1 MLILNASQVRQT
13 LPMPAAVAAMKRAFL
28 AISAGEADMPLR
40 SHLDLAGGRGT
51 TLVMPAHVV
60 SSHACNTDSLAVKIV
75 SVIGDNPRRGLPR
88 IIATVLVVN
97 PETGEPIAVIEGTT
111 VTAIRTAAASAA
123 ATDALARPDS
133 ETLAIIGAGVQARE
147 HIAAIHCVRDIRRT
161 LLVARDRAQAERLI
175 ERLVE
180 DRSAGDP
187 AIPDITIRD
196 ITICET
202 ADEAVAQADIVCTVT
217 TSTEPVFSADAIR
230 SGTHI
235 NAVGSYQ
242 PHTVEIP
249 GETVKAARVFVDH
262 RPSALE
268 EAGDLIVPLE
278 SGLIDASHILGEVG
292 EVLAGRIA
300 GRRSAA
306 DITLFKSVGC
316 AAEDCLAASEVLA
329 RAKALGIGE

>member
-13 LPMPAAVAAMKRAFL
+13 LPMPAAVEAMKRAFL
-28 AISAGEADMPLR
+28 AISSGDADMPLR
-40 SHLDLAGGRGT
+40 SHLDLAGGSGT

-60 SSHACNTDSLAVKIV
+60 SSDTDSLAVKIV

-133 ETLAIIGAGVQARE
+133 ETLAVIGAGVQARE
-147 HIAAIHCVRDIRRT
+147 HIAAIYCVRDIRQT
-161 LLVARDRAQAERLI
+161 CVAARDRARAERLI
-175 ERLVE
+175 E
-180 DRSAGDP
+180 DMSAGDP
-187 AIPDITIRD
+187 AIRD

-202 ADEAVAQADIVCTVT
+202 ADEAVAQADVVCTVT
-217 TSTEPVFSADAIR
+217 TSADPVFSADAIR
-230 SGTHI
+230 PGTHI

-249 GETVKAARVFVDH
+249 GETVRAARVFVDH

-292 EVLAGRIA
+292 EVLAGSIA
-300 GRRSAA
+300 GRRSAS

-329 RAKALGIGE
+329 RAKALGIGEETTLI

>member
-13 LPMPAAVAAMKRAFL
+13 LPMPAAVEAMKRAFL
-28 AISAGEADMPLR
+28 AISSGDADMPLR
-40 SHLDLAGGRGT
+40 SHLDLAGGSGT

-60 SSHACNTDSLAVKIV
+60 SSDTDSLAVKVV

-88 IIATVLVVN
+88 IIATVLAVD
-97 PETGEPIAVIEGTT
+97 PETGEPVALIEGTT

-133 ETLAIIGAGVQARE
+133 QTLAVIGAGVQARE

-161 LLVARDRAQAERLI
+161 YLAARDRARAMRLI
-175 ERLVE
+175 E
-180 DRSAGDP
+180 DMSAGDP
-187 AIPDITIRD
+187 AIRD

-202 ADEAVAQADIVCTVT
+202 ADEAVAQADVVCTVT
-217 TSTEPVFSADAIR
+217 TSADPVFSPDAIR
-230 SGTHI
+230 PGTHI

-292 EVLAGRIA
+292 EVLAGSIA
-300 GRRSAA
+300 GRRSAS

-329 RAKALGIGE
+329 RAKALGIGEETNLI

>member
-13 LPMPAAVAAMKRAFL
+13 LPMPAAVEAMKRAFL
-28 AISAGEADMPLR
+28 AISSGEADMPLR
-40 SHLDLAGGRGT
+40 SHMDVAGGSGT

-60 SSHACNTDSLAVKIV
+60 TEETDSLAVKIV
-75 SVIGDNPRRGLPR
+75 SVIGSNPERGLPR
-88 IIATVLVVN
+88 IIATILAID
-97 PETGEPIAVIEGTT
+97 PETGEPVALIEGTT

-133 ETLAIIGAGVQARE
+133 QTLAVIGAGVQARE

-161 LLVARDRAQAERLI
+161 FVVARDPAQAEH
-175 ERLVE
+175 LV
-180 DRSAGDP
+180 DDMSAADP
-187 AIPDITIRD
+187 AIRD
-196 ITICET
+196 ITICES

-217 TSTEPVFSADAIR
+217 TSAEPVFSPNAIR
-230 SGTHI
+230 PGTHI

-262 RPSALE
+262 RDSAME
-268 EAGDLIVPLE
+268 EAGDLIQAIE
-278 SGLIDASHILGEVG
+278 AGLIDEAHVLGEVG
-292 EVLAGRIA
+292 EVLAGSVA
-300 GRRSAA
+300 GRRSDS

-316 AAEDCLAASEVLA
+316 AAEDCLAASGVLA
-329 RAKALGIGE
+329 RAMALGIGEEIDLI

>member
-13 LPMPAAVAAMKRAFL
+13 LPMPAAVEAMKRAFL
-28 AISAGEADMPLR
+28 AISSGDADMPLR
-40 SHLDLAGGRGT
+40 SHLDLAGGSGT

-60 SSHACNTDSLAVKIV
+60 SGDTDALAVKIV
-75 SVIGDNPRRGLPR
+75 SVISDNPRRGLPR
-88 IIATVLVVN
+88 IIATVLAVN
-97 PETGEPIAVIEGTT
+97 PETGEPIALIEGTT

-133 ETLAIIGAGVQARE
+133 GTLAVIGAGVQARE

-161 LLVARDRAQAERLI
+161 CVAARDRAQAERLI
-175 ERLVE
+175 E
-180 DRSAGDP
+180 DMSAVDP
-187 AIPDITIRD
+187 AIRD
-196 ITICET
+196 ITICAS
-202 ADEAVAQADIVCTVT
+202 ADEAVAQADVVCTVT
-217 TSTEPVFSADAIR
+217 TSAEPVFSPDAIR
-230 SGTHI
+230 PGTHI

-292 EVLAGRIA
+292 EVLAGSIV
-300 GRRSAA
+300 GRRSAS
-306 DITLFKSVGC
+306 DVTLFKSVGC
-316 AAEDCLAASEVLA
+316 AAEDCLAASEVLDQ
-329 RAKALGIGE
+329 AKALGIGEETILI